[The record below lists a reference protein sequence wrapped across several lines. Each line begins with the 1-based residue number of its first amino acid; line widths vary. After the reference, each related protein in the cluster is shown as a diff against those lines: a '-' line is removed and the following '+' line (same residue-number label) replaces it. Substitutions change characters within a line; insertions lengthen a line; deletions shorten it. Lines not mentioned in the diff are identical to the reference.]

1 VVSMMAERPGAARS
15 SESGADTEQECRGKR
30 YKWQKYS
37 RPSHN
42 GSYRA
47 RHKGGHWGVD
57 GVHKAEPAADK
68 TAGDDEAK
76 DARGQGD
83 NDLQHI
89 EFQVRGVGF
98 VTVRNVR
105 MKDSDFR
112 ARTLTRNCGM
122 RIAGKTTNRILA

>member
-1 VVSMMAERPGAARS
+1 M
-15 SESGADTEQECRGKR
+15 
-30 YKWQKYS
+30 
-37 RPSHN
+37 
-42 GSYRA
+42 
-47 RHKGGHWGVD
+47 D

-68 TAGDDEAK
+68 TAGNEEAK

-89 EFQVRGVGF
+89 EFQIRVWRV

-105 MKDSDFR
+105 IKDSDFH
-112 ARTLTRNCGM
+112 ARELNRNCGM